1 MFCHEDCHTTHE
13 KSTSKLTYVVY
24 SSPSCHMELSS
35 REIQQ
40 ITKEVLNTQNKIII
54 KMEHV
59 KKKDSLVKDYLR
71 N

>member
-1 MFCHEDCHTTHE
+1 
-13 KSTSKLTYVVY
+13 
-24 SSPSCHMELSS
+24 MELSS